1 MNDKT
6 SRRGFL
12 KFLGKGGAVGAAL
25 AVPGSSYAIGVDA
38 ATKGEPRTELAFN
51 FTCACSRSLIAAVP
65 ETVGTVVVVPCD
77 CGREWHMRWEGD
89 HFQTFDPNDCGAFDP
104 HGRRQR
110 SQAFAERLEFEAE
123 VNASADKVFSALENA
138 RSKMTPEKR
147 KRAIRNS
154 EAILRSQ
161 AFADKD
167 RDAE

>member
-1 MNDKT
+1 MSDKT

-65 ETVGTVVVVPCD
+65 EKVGTVVDVPCD

-89 HFQTFDPNDCGAFDP
+89 HFQTFDQTTVERSTQTGGVSGHKRSPSAWNL
-104 HGRRQR
+104 RR
-110 SQAFAERLEFEAE
+110 
-123 VNASADKVFSALENA
+123 K
-138 RSKMTPEKR
+138 
-147 KRAIRNS
+147 
-154 EAILRSQ
+154 
-161 AFADKD
+161 
-167 RDAE
+167 

>member
-1 MNDKT
+1 MT

-38 ATKGEPRTELAFN
+38 ATKGDPRTALAFN

-77 CGREWHMRWEGD
+77 CGREWHMRWE
-89 HFQTFDPNDCGAFDP
+89 
-104 HGRRQR
+104 
-110 SQAFAERLEFEAE
+110 EFEAE